1 VQHLAARMHAAIGS
15 ARAGDA
21 DRRAGDLGKGGLER
35 ILHRTAAW
43 LGLPAEKATAVVL
56 ES

>member
-1 VQHLAARMHAAIGS
+1 MHAAIGS
-15 ARAGDA
+15 AGAGDA
-21 DRRAGDLGKGGLER
+21 DRRAGDLGKSGLER
-35 ILHRTAAW
+35 VLYRAAAW

>member
-1 VQHLAARMHAAIGS
+1 MHAAIGS
-15 ARAGDA
+15 AGAGDA
-21 DRRAGDLGKGGLER
+21 DPRAGDLGQGRLER
-35 ILHRTAAW
+35 ILDGAAAW

>member
-1 VQHLAARMHAAIGS
+1 MHAAIGS
-15 ARAGDA
+15 AGAGDA
-21 DRRAGDLGKGGLER
+21 DRAACDLGKGRLER
-35 ILHRTAAW
+35 ILDRAAAW

>member
-1 VQHLAARMHAAIGS
+1 MHAAIGS

-35 ILHRTAAW
+35 ILDRTAAW